1 MPNVHFLPPVSYQ
14 DLPNYAAGFDVCV
27 LPWSTDVPFT
37 SYGSAI
43 KVREYLASGK
53 PVVIAPL
60 PEYESMSEVLRI
72 GRNRDQFLELV
83 DEALCEDGAA
93 QAQSRQDAVRD
104 GTWDARAE
112 WVSDL
117 IEQAL
122 MEKVESG
129 VNADL

>member
-1 MPNVHFLPPVSYQ
+1 
-14 DLPNYAAGFDVCV
+14 
-27 LPWSTDVPFT
+27 
-37 SYGSAI
+37 
-43 KVREYLASGK
+43 
-53 PVVIAPL
+53 
-60 PEYESMSEVLRI
+60 
-72 GRNRDQFLELV
+72 LV
-83 DEALCEDGAA
+83 DEALREDGAA